1 MKNIGQMMK
10 QAQQMQEKMAELQAR
25 LGEMEV
31 DGQSGGGMVQ
41 ATLSGKGELRRIK
54 IDPSLAKSDEVEV
67 LEDLVV
73 AAVNDARQRA
83 DAMVAEEMS
92 KLTGGLQLPPG
103 MKQPFAEAMRA
114 AAERIRACSICGNL
128 DTDDPCALCRDQ
140 RRDPHLLC
148 VVEDV
153 ADLWA
158 IERTAAFRGRYHV
171 LGGTLSALEGIGPE
185 DLRIDALIA
194 RASDGE
200 VRELILAL
208 NATVEGQTTAHYV
221 MDRLAGTGVAV

>member
-1 MKNIGQMMK
+1 MKNLGQMMK
-10 QAQQMQEKMAELQAR
+10 QAQQMQAKMAELQAR

-103 MKQPFAEAMRA
+103 MKLPF
-114 AAERIRACSICGNL
+114 
-128 DTDDPCALCRDQ
+128 
-140 RRDPHLLC
+140 
-148 VVEDV
+148 
-153 ADLWA
+153 
-158 IERTAAFRGRYHV
+158 
-171 LGGTLSALEGIGPE
+171 
-185 DLRIDALIA
+185 
-194 RASDGE
+194 
-200 VRELILAL
+200 
-208 NATVEGQTTAHYV
+208 
-221 MDRLAGTGVAV
+221 